1 MCKPA
6 ICANEGCHKKTWWG
20 CGQHIASVM
29 DQVPADEQ
37 CHCEPHNPLK
47 PGEKPPPSSTS
58 TSK

>member
-6 ICANEGCHKKTWWG
+6 ICANENCHKKTWWG

-47 PGEKPPPSSTS
+47 PGEKPP
-58 TSK
+58 SK